1 MNKLLLTVLVL
12 VVTACCPAG
21 DTITFVNP
29 PVDEL
34 QQVISDYNAYRV
46 VSGQIPVSQGLS
58 CRLATVPNGSAQIAG
73 TTQTNVGSYTYNGE
87 FNQADSSASVGV
99 NFIPSNL
106 QSLYTSWY
114 VITCTGYMVFGDSN
128 WHQFSLT
135 SDDGSL
141 LSINGSLINN
151 DGNHGSTTK
160 VASKLFQKG
169 VYSFTLQY
177 MQGPGGN
184 QSLILGMDGQVIGA
198 EHFVH

>member
-1 MNKLLLTVLVL
+1 
-12 VVTACCPAG
+12 
-21 DTITFVNP
+21 
-29 PVDEL
+29 
-34 QQVISDYNAYRV
+34 
-46 VSGQIPVSQGLS
+46 
-58 CRLATVPNGSAQIAG
+58 
-73 TTQTNVGSYTYNGE
+73 
-87 FNQADSSASVGV
+87 
-99 NFIPSNL
+99 
-106 QSLYTSWY
+106 
-114 VITCTGYMVFGDSN
+114 MVFGDSN